1 MLMREYFEEYDSN
14 QENMAYGD
22 LLFLLN
28 LEEKTDNQK
37 VINSSESNFKNEL
50 RRKLQGITDD
60 GGFQQTSWT

>member
-1 MLMREYFEEYDSN
+1 
-14 QENMAYGD
+14 MAYGD

-60 GGFQQTSWT
+60 GGFSANIMDVKGI

>member
-1 MLMREYFEEYDSN
+1 MREYFEEYDSS
-14 QENMAYGD
+14 QENMSYGD

-37 VINSSESNFKNEL
+37 VINSSESSFKNEL

-60 GGFQQTSWT
+60 SGFQQTSRT